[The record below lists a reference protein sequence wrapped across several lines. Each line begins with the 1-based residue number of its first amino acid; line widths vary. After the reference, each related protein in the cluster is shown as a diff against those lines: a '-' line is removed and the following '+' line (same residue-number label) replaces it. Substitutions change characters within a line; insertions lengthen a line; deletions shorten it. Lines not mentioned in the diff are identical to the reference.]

1 MKRQAKRASPYRAR
15 GADTDMKNYL
25 AFFLIL
31 GVTAASAHAP
41 LPMLP
46 AAPSDLVRVGLTDN
60 DTSAGGTA
68 RLCEQVTFS
77 RGLRYGE
84 SEANVLDIATSTTKA
99 NTPRPVLLFV
109 AGDTFTGDHAAPE
122 LSRQI
127 QDQAMCFAARN
138 DMIGVRVS
146 YRLAP
151 SATWPTGATDVAAAL
166 SWIHGNIDL
175 FNGDAR
181 EIVAVGYGAGA
192 FHVATL
198 LAHPEFQTDRADV
211 AAVVL
216 VSGVY
221 RAGKDASDSEKAY
234 LGSDAG
240 QYDKRSVFP
249 GILNVDVPIV
259 LAWAADDSAG
269 LVAQGETLKKTLCGA
284 GHCPRATLLRSRDG
298 IASAFGL
305 DGSRR
310 QPRRADAAAGA
321 STRGARAAVAPPRYQ
336 RQQGCRVAP
345 RAPRTVERS
354 HQATRSTNA

>member
-1 MKRQAKRASPYRAR
+1 MLGSCMAL
-15 GADTDMKNYL
+15 TTMKNL
-25 AFFLIL
+25 LVFAFLL
-31 GVTAASAHAP
+31 SVTAASAHGLLP
-41 LPMLP
+41 LQRQSRP
-46 AAPSDLVRVGLTDN
+46 DLVRTGLTDSA
-60 DTSAGGTA
+60 TTAGGTA

-84 SEANVLDIATSTTKA
+84 SEANILDVAAAEIKASTRRPILVL
-99 NTPRPVLLFV
+99 V
-109 AGDTFTGDHAAPE
+109 AGDTFTGDNVGPE
-122 LSRQI
+122 IAREL

-138 DMIGVRVS
+138 DMIGVRVN

-151 SATWPTGATDVAAAL
+151 SATWPAGATDVAAAL
-166 SWIHGNIDL
+166 SWVHGNIDL

-198 LAHPEFQTDRADV
+198 LAHPELQTDRADV

-216 VSGVY
+216 ISGVY

-234 LGSDAG
+234 LGSDAS
-240 QYDKRSVFP
+240 QYNKRSVFP

-269 LVAQGETLKKTLCGA
+269 ITAQGETLKKTLCGA
-284 GHCPRATLLRSRDG
+284 GHCPRSALLRSRDG

-305 DGSRR
+305 DGSGDSLAEPTLLLVR
-310 QPRRADAAAGA
+310 QLEA
-321 STRGARAAVAPPRYQ
+321 RGLP
-336 RQQGCRVAP
+336 
-345 RAPRTVERS
+345 
-354 HQATRSTNA
+354 

>member
-1 MKRQAKRASPYRAR
+1 
-15 GADTDMKNYL
+15 MKNYL

-31 GVTAASAHAP
+31 GMTTASAHGP
-41 LPMLP
+41 LPVRLTG
-46 AAPSDLVRVGLTDN
+46 PSDLARVGLTDN
-60 DTSAGGTA
+60 DTTAGGTA
-68 RLCEQVTFS
+68 RLCEQVSFS

-84 SEANVLDIATSTTKA
+84 SEANVLDVATSSETKA
-99 NTPRPVLLFV
+99 DTPRPVLLFV
-109 AGDTFTGDHAAPE
+109 GGDTFTGDRGAPD
-122 LSRQI
+122 LSREI

-138 DMIGVRVS
+138 GMIGVRVS

-151 SATWPTGATDVAAAL
+151 AAAWPMGATDVAAAL
-166 SWIHGNIDL
+166 SWVHGNIDL

-216 VSGVY
+216 VSGIY

-234 LGSDAG
+234 LGTDPT

-249 GILNVDVPIV
+249 GILNIDAPIV
-259 LAWAADDSAG
+259 LAWAANDPAN

-284 GHCPRATLLRSRDG
+284 GHCPRSTLLRSRDG
-298 IASAFGL
+298 IAAAFGL
-305 DGSRR
+305 DGSGDSLAEPTLLLVH
-310 QPRRADAAAGA
+310 QLEA
-321 STRGARAAVAPPRYQ
+321 RGLP
-336 RQQGCRVAP
+336 
-345 RAPRTVERS
+345 
-354 HQATRSTNA
+354 

>member
-1 MKRQAKRASPYRAR
+1 
-15 GADTDMKNYL
+15 MKNFL

-31 GVTAASAHAP
+31 GVTAASAHGP
-41 LPMLP
+41 LPMRP

-60 DTSAGGTA
+60 DTTAGGTA

-84 SEANVLDIATSTTKA
+84 SEANVLDVATATTKA
-99 NTPRPVLLFV
+99 DTPRPVLLFV
-109 AGDTFTGDHAAPE
+109 TGDTFTGDRAAPE

-138 DMIGVRVS
+138 DMIGVRVN

-151 SATWPTGATDVAAAL
+151 SATWPAGASDVAAAL
-166 SWIHGNIDL
+166 SWVYGNIDL

-198 LAHPEFQTDRADV
+198 LAHPELQTDRADV

-234 LGSDAG
+234 LGSDAS
-240 QYDKRSVFP
+240 QYNKRSVFP

-269 LVAQGETLKKTLCGA
+269 ITAQGEILKKTLCGA
-284 GHCPRATLLRSRDG
+284 GHCPRSALLRSRDG

-305 DGSRR
+305 DGSGDSLAEPTLLLVH
-310 QPRRADAAAGA
+310 QLEA
-321 STRGARAAVAPPRYQ
+321 RGLP
-336 RQQGCRVAP
+336 
-345 RAPRTVERS
+345 
-354 HQATRSTNA
+354 

>member
-1 MKRQAKRASPYRAR
+1 
-15 GADTDMKNYL
+15 MKNYL
-25 AFFLIL
+25 AFLL
-31 GVTAASAHAP
+31 LLTVTAASAHGP
-41 LPMLP
+41 LPARLT
-46 AAPSDLVRVGLTDN
+46 APSDLVPAGLTDS
-60 DTSAGGTA
+60 DTTAGGTA

-84 SEANVLDIATSTTKA
+84 SEAQVLDVAASATKA
-99 NTPRPVLLFV
+99 DTPRPVLLFV
-109 AGDTFTGDHAAPE
+109 TGDSFTGDRAAPDLARE
-122 LSRQI
+122 I

-138 DMIGVRVS
+138 DMIGVRVN

-151 SATWPTGATDVAAAL
+151 AATWPMGATDVAAAL

-198 LAHPEFQTDRADV
+198 LAHPELQTDRADV
-211 AAVVL
+211 AGVVL
-216 VSGVY
+216 VSGIY
-221 RAGKDASDSEKAY
+221 RVGKEASDSEKAY
-234 LGSDAG
+234 LGTDAT

-284 GHCPRATLLRSRDG
+284 GHCPRSALLRNRDG
-298 IASAFGL
+298 IAAAFGL
-305 DGSRR
+305 DGSGDSLAEPTLLLVH
-310 QPRRADAAAGA
+310 QLEA
-321 STRGARAAVAPPRYQ
+321 RGLP
-336 RQQGCRVAP
+336 
-345 RAPRTVERS
+345 
-354 HQATRSTNA
+354 